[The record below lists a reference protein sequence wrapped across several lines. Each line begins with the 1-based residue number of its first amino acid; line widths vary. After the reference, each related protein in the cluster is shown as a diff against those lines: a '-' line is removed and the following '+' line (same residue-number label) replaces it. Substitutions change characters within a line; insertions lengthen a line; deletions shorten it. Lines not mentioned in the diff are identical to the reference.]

1 IFSILPTTSSCVPQS
16 FAAIF
21 ATAFAAERL
30 PPNDP
35 SVTVSCN
42 PQQWQPR
49 LAGRRIVEE
58 HREGWRG
65 DFNNPTLHRI
75 IRPGD
80 MTTLDY
86 RPDRLTVRIN
96 DKGTVVEVKC
106 N

>member
-1 IFSILPTTSSCVPQS
+1 
-16 FAAIF
+16 
-21 ATAFAAERL
+21 
-30 PPNDP
+30 
-35 SVTVSCN
+35 
-42 PQQWQPR
+42 QWQPR

-65 DFNNPTLHRI
+65 DFNNVYFVQDLPTLHRI

-80 MTTLDY
+80 MATLDY